1 MAKKPAPVTKFS
13 DTELEAFSTERE
25 ADELGALWARLSVK
39 QQQFLTHR
47 LAGMTIDEASKR
59 LGWSLSMGKQMSTNP
74 LLKRYMQVATRRA
87 VRRTMLTREDVIH
100 GLLDAVDSAGS
111 SADLTQAWREIGRL
125 IGAYEPEK
133 VDVTVTVAD
142 LDPQRL
148 SSMSTHE
155 LLKMTQ
161 VDGVYVV
168 DAEEDPARQDYALLR
183 EALAPP
189 TPRQALGAEIEEA
202 EVRDVEA

>member
-1 MAKKPAPVTKFS
+1 MAKKTAPVPKHP
-13 DTELEAFSTERE
+13 DTELEALSTERE
-25 ADELGALWARLSVK
+25 ADELGALWVRLSDK
-39 QQQFLTHR
+39 QRQFLTHR
-47 LAGMTIDEASKR
+47 LAGLTIEEASKR
-59 LGWSLSMGKQMSTNP
+59 IGWSLQMGKQTSINP
-74 LLKRYMQVATRRA
+74 LVKRYMQVATRRA

-111 SADLTQAWREIGRL
+111 STDLTQAWREIGRL

-142 LDPQRL
+142 LDPKRL

-168 DAEEDPARQDYALLR
+168 DAEEDPVGEEYAVLR

-189 TPRQALGAEIEEA
+189 ARRQVPGAEIEDAEILSDEA
-202 EVRDVEA
+202 